1 MNSPSR
7 QAEDHANQ
15 RPEDAPFLVD
25 MCGLARQNTSFT
37 FSSHRN
43 QHGEI
48 AYRLGCQRG
57 PIDHKVLA
65 RCLAGITSAIYYVT
79 GPPGMVK
86 GLRMSLKAPGLMTT
100 MSTQKSTPATET
112 KADALFGKAKSGNR
126 NRYGTRG
133 SWCDSP
139 STGLLRG
146 DHSKA
151 KRSED
156 RAN

>member
-25 MCGLARQNTSFT
+25 MCALARQNTSFT

-43 QHGEI
+43 QHGDI

-79 GPPGMVK
+79 GLPGMLK
-86 GLRMSLKAPGLMTT
+86 GLRMSLK
-100 MSTQKSTPATET
+100 
-112 KADALFGKAKSGNR
+112 
-126 NRYGTRG
+126 
-133 SWCDSP
+133 
-139 STGLLRG
+139 LRG
-146 DHSKA
+146 
-151 KRSED
+151 
-156 RAN
+156 